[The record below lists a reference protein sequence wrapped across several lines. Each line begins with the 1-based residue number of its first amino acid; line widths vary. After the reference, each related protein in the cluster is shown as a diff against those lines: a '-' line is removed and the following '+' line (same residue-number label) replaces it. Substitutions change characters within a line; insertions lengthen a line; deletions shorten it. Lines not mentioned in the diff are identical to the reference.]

1 MIRRFE
7 VLVFFWSYVVLT
19 RETSLLP
26 GVIDAK
32 RRNLDGGE
40 KTVLIAHY
48 WAETQHKFQ
57 HWNAEHQSFIFFPK
71 LSTEIVPKRNIYGIW
86 NQRTLG
92 GIFTCASS
100 VFMAVQEEDFE
111 ESISAVFWRWPERCF
126 FSSLRGEKWRNNASP
141 LLSLFRKGEGFFISL
156 R

>member
-57 HWNAEHQSFIFFPK
+57 HWNAEHQSFIFTRNFRQK
-71 LSTEIVPKRNIYGIW
+71 LCRKEIYKW

-100 VFMAVQEEDFE
+100 VFMAVQEEEFE
-111 ESISAVFWRWPERCF
+111 ESLSAVFWRWPERCF

-141 LLSLFRKGEGFFISL
+141 ILSLFRKGEGLFISL